1 MFRFWKAI
9 MLLGQ
14 EGFVDVRSDD
24 DICVELAFEDL
35 SKSIPN
41 FHPERLMKDEG
52 IDGRYC
58 SKW

>member
-1 MFRFWKAI
+1 

-24 DICVELAFEDL
+24 DNCVEYAFEDL

>member
-24 DICVELAFEDL
+24 VNCVELAFEDL

-52 IDGRYC
+52 IDSRYC